1 MASFKPTKIPVVQQL
16 GEKVT
21 EDTRY
26 WKSFKTTVQVKEF
39 GAISKIDFSSLPP
52 HNYAVTAS
60 TRVQIYGP
68 HSQEPQRSFTRFKST
83 AYGGCYRGD
92 GQLLVTGS
100 EEGLIRLFDVSGR
113 VALRQYS
120 GHNKAVRVTSF
131 LSDGFR
137 ITSGSDDLTCR
148 VWDVSTEQEL
158 LRFSDHTDYIRALA
172 TSTCNPDLF
181 ITGAYDHTVR
191 VYDARQEKCVMT
203 MDHGQP
209 VESVL
214 LYPSDG
220 LLVSTG
226 GRYVKI
232 WDMLKGGQQLVSL
245 KNHHKTV
252 TCVCMSAQSN
262 RLLTGSLD
270 RHVKV
275 YNSAYKVVHSFE
287 YAASILSMA
296 ISPDDGVL
304 AVGMTNG
311 VLSVRH
317 RKPSEEKQQVERKR
331 RGPSYRV
338 FVKGRNYVPKQDD
351 FLVKKSAA
359 QQYLSKHDKHLKS
372 FSVSK
377 ALDSAL
383 EVSLR
388 KHKPEVCVGVLLE
401 LERRGTL
408 QNALSGR
415 DEESLVSLQKFLLKF
430 ITDPQFAPI
439 LRKVADLLIDIYQSV
454 VYKSVLVE
462 RLFQELLDCVSRE
475 VDYQQDLMQVLG
487 MLDTLFASSTLRS
500 RVTTSVSPASLMA
513 TPIATPQG
521 PEPQMQP
528 A

>member
-39 GAISKIDFSSLPP
+39 GAISKIDFSPLPP

-68 HSQEPQRSFTRFKST
+68 HSQEPLRSFTRFKST
-83 AYGGCYRGD
+83 AYGGSFRGD

-100 EEGLIRLFDVSGR
+100 EEGLIRLFDVNGR

-131 LSDGFR
+131 LSDGFH
-137 ITSGSDDLTCR
+137 IVSGSDDVTCR
-148 VWDVSTEQEL
+148 VWDVSTAQEL
-158 LRFSDHTDYIRALA
+158 LSFNEHTDYIRALA
-172 TSTCNPDLF
+172 PGTRNPDLF
-181 ITGAYDHTVR
+181 ITGSYDHTVR
-191 VYDARQEKCVMT
+191 VYDARQQKCVMS

-214 LYPSDG
+214 VYPSDG

-226 GRYVKI
+226 GRYVKV

-252 TCVCMSAQSN
+252 TCMCMSAQSN
-262 RLLTGSLD
+262 HLLTGSLD

-275 YNSAYKVVHSFE
+275 YNSSFKVVNSFE
-287 YAASILSMA
+287 YAASILSLA
-296 ISPDDGVL
+296 ISPDDGIL

-317 RKPSEEKQQVERKR
+317 RKASEEKQEVERKR
-331 RGPSYRV
+331 RGPAYRV
-338 FVKGRNYVPKQDD
+338 FVKGRNYIPKQDD
-351 FLVKKSAA
+351 FLVKKAA
-359 QQYLSKHDKHLKS
+359 ALQHLGKHDKHLKS
-372 FSVSK
+372 FSVSQ
-377 ALDSAL
+377 ALDAAL
-383 EVSLR
+383 ETSLR

-408 QNALSGR
+408 KNALAGR
-415 DEESLVSLQKFLLKF
+415 DEKSLVSLQKFLLKF
-430 ITDPQFAPI
+430 ITNPQFSPI
-439 LRKVADLLIDIYQSV
+439 LHKVADMLIDIYQSV
-454 VYKSVLVE
+454 VCESAVVE

-475 VDYQQDLMQVLG
+475 VDYQRDLMQVLG
-487 MLDTLFASSTLRS
+487 MLDTLFASSAPRS
-500 RVTTSVSPASLMA
+500 GVTTSVSHASLMP
-513 TPIATPQG
+513 TPALR
-521 PEPQMQP
+521 EPQVQP
-528 A
+528 V

>member
-1 MASFKPTKIPVVQQL
+1 MASFRPTKIPVVQQL

-39 GAISKIDFSSLPP
+39 GAITKIDFSPLPP

-83 AYGGCYRGD
+83 AYGGCFRGD

-137 ITSGSDDLTCR
+137 VASGSDDLTCR
-148 VWDVSTEQEL
+148 VWDVATAQEL
-158 LRFSDHTDYIRALA
+158 LSFSEHTDYIRALA
-172 TSTCNPDLF
+172 TSTRNPDLI

-191 VYDARQEKCVMT
+191 VYDARQEKCVMS

-226 GRYVKI
+226 GRYVKV
-232 WDMLKGGQQLVSL
+232 WDMLKGGQELVSL

-275 YNSAYKVVHSFE
+275 YNSSYKVVHSFE

-317 RKPSEEKQQVERKR
+317 RKSSEEKQEADKKR
-331 RGPSYRV
+331 RGPAYRV

-359 QQYLSKHDKHLKS
+359 LQYLSKHDKHLKG
-372 FSVSK
+372 FAVTK
-377 ALDSAL
+377 ALDSAMEL
-383 EVSLR
+383 SLR
-388 KHKPEVCVGVLLE
+388 KNKPEVCVGVLLE

-415 DEESLVSLQKFLLKF
+415 DEKSLVSLQKFLLKF
-430 ITDPQFAPI
+430 ITNPQFSPI
-439 LRKVADLLIDIYQSV
+439 LHKVADMVIDIYQSV
-454 VYKSVLVE
+454 VCESAVVE

-475 VDYQQDLMQVLG
+475 VDYQRDLMQVLG
-487 MLDTLFASSTLRS
+487 MLDTLFASSTPRS
-500 RVTTSVSPASLMA
+500 RATTSISPVSLMA
-513 TPIATPQG
+513 TPQG
-521 PEPQMQP
+521 TEPQMQP